1 MSKKAVRV
9 VNSSVKLKENR
20 EERED
25 LNEDLNED
33 IKYFRD
39 KLDERYN
46 KD

>member
-20 EERED
+20 DE
-25 LNEDLNED
+25 NEDLKED
-33 IKYFRD
+33 IKYFKD

-46 KD
+46 RD